1 MPFIQITNLRVNLND
16 WDINGE
22 SNFTYKDKS
31 FNFNYKGIYFTNPSS
46 VRYKTKLENI
56 DNEWS
61 PTTELTFA
69 NYPALPPGN
78 YTFLV
83 KASSTYGEWTE
94 PAVYSFHISPPFW
107 KTWWFYLISLV
118 CISGGIYYFIKYRE
132 QQLVQ
137 EKKVLEDKVAERTAE
152 VVQKN
157 EELAS
162 INEDITSSIRYAQRI
177 QQAILPPDEIIKK
190 YIPESFV
197 FFRPKDIVS
206 GDFYWVSEINGAVKF
221 TAIDCTGYGVPGAFM
236 SIIGHNSLDKIVNE
250 LNVSRPAS
258 ILNELNKSISD
269 ILRQKGNDNGIKDG
283 MDIALVSIDYSKKK
297 IEYAGAFNPFYLF
310 RDGKLIETKA
320 NKFAIGSFNNNSN
333 REFINHEFDLRKG
346 DVIYLFSDGYPDQFG
361 GPKGKKYMHRPFKE
375 FLKSIHQKPIK
386 EQHQLLE
393 NEFLTWLGSYEQT
406 DDVIVMG
413 VRV

>member
-1 MPFIQITNLRVNLND
+1 MSFIQITNLRVNLND

-46 VRYKTKLENI
+46 VRYKPKLENI

-162 INEDITSSIRYAQRI
+162 INEDITSSIRYA
-177 QQAILPPDEIIKK
+177 
-190 YIPESFV
+190 
-197 FFRPKDIVS
+197 
-206 GDFYWVSEINGAVKF
+206 
-221 TAIDCTGYGVPGAFM
+221 
-236 SIIGHNSLDKIVNE
+236 
-250 LNVSRPAS
+250 
-258 ILNELNKSISD
+258 
-269 ILRQKGNDNGIKDG
+269 
-283 MDIALVSIDYSKKK
+283 
-297 IEYAGAFNPFYLF
+297 
-310 RDGKLIETKA
+310 
-320 NKFAIGSFNNNSN
+320 
-333 REFINHEFDLRKG
+333 
-346 DVIYLFSDGYPDQFG
+346 
-361 GPKGKKYMHRPFKE
+361 
-375 FLKSIHQKPIK
+375 
-386 EQHQLLE
+386 
-393 NEFLTWLGSYEQT
+393 
-406 DDVIVMG
+406 
-413 VRV
+413 